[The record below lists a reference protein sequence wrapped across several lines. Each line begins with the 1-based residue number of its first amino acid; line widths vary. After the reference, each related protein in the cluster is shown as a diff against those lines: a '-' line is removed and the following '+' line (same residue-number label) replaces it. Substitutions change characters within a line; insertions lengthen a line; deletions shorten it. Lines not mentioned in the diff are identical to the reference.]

1 MPFKASRRLLALCQR
16 IHAFCWPQ
24 VFVFLVAVLS
34 ATSGAAAPLQL
45 QLPSW
50 LVMHSGTQARTV
62 QRASDAKSAKRS
74 GVERK
79 AETGVR
85 GTLKP
90 FGFPLES
97 APVGEAEQAQLCSAV
112 VNEAR
117 FASAA
122 NVASRVVQLI
132 L

>member
-1 MPFKASRRLLALCQR
+1 
-16 IHAFCWPQ
+16 
-24 VFVFLVAVLS
+24 VFLVAVLS

-50 LVMHSGTQARTV
+50 LVMHSGTAARTV
-62 QRASDAKSAKRS
+62 QHKASDAKSAKRS

-97 APVGEAEQAQLCSAV
+97 APAGEAEQAQLCSAV

>member
-1 MPFKASRRLLALCQR
+1 M
-16 IHAFCWPQ
+16 
-24 VFVFLVAVLS
+24 AVLS

-97 APVGEAEQAQLCSAV
+97 APAGEAEQAQLCSAV

-117 FASAA
+117 SASAA
-122 NVASRVVQLI
+122 NIASRVVLLI